1 MIPFIATGLTWFR
14 AFKGPCLIL
23 ALSGLVVGGV
33 AGYRL
38 ASSIASGRVA
48 RAELALSNFRAE
60 LATATAA
67 AEAIGADRQ
76 RAAMAALQQR
86 DTATSE
92 AVAEIPTKVAAMLAP
107 RFTQLRE
114 SLNAPTYDCLR
125 VPMPDDAL
133 GLLQRPGGIATP
145 NR

>member
-1 MIPFIATGLTWFR
+1 MIPFVATGLTWLR

-23 ALSGLVVGGV
+23 ALSGLVAGGV
-33 AGYRL
+33 AGYKL
-38 ASSIASGRVA
+38 ASAIGSGRVA

-60 LATATAA
+60 LAAATATAEA
-67 AEAIGADRQ
+67 TGAERQ

-86 DTATSE
+86 DAATSE
-92 AVAEIPTKVAAMLAP
+92 AVAAIPAQVAAMLAP

-125 VPMPDDAL
+125 VPMPADAL
-133 GLLQRPGGIATP
+133 GLLERPGGIAPAT
-145 NR
+145 R